1 MSYANIRGKQGG
13 PLVRYFSDLANFRHL
28 AINLVGSDLRARFR
42 RSRLGIVWAIVQPLA
57 FSMVI
62 GFVWGGLFNYDSVW
76 EFSLYVFSGM
86 LIWEYFTNCV
96 LTGQDSIVA
105 AEGYIRQ
112 TSIPFLIFQVRTPLS
127 SLVILLAGCV
137 GLLAFETA
145 LDALPAFGPH
155 LLLIPAYFGVLLMFG
170 LPVTILMSILGV
182 QFRDMKYISMITVQA
197 LFFVTPVMLG
207 REMLARPELWFMK
220 FVNPVVPLIDL
231 FRAPIVN
238 GEYWDLETL
247 ATMGAWI
254 AILWVL
260 AIIASSLTGRRLIY
274 SL

>member
-1 MSYANIRGKQGG
+1 MSYANVRGKPAG
-13 PLVRYFSDLANFRHL
+13 PVLQYFSEVANFRHL
-28 AINLVGSDLRARFR
+28 AFNLVGSDLRARFR
-42 RSRLGIVWAIVQPLA
+42 RSRLGIVWAILQPLC
-57 FSMVI
+57 FSLVI

-86 LIWEYFTNCV
+86 LVWEYFTNCV

-127 SLVILLAGCV
+127 SLVILLAGCI
-137 GLLAFETA
+137 GLLVFEAA
-145 LDALPAFGPH
+145 LNALPAFGPH
-155 LLLIPAYFGVLLMFG
+155 LLLIPAFFVVLLLFG

-197 LFFVTPVMLG
+197 LFFVSPVMLG

-220 FVNPVVPLIDL
+220 YVNPVVPLIDL
-231 FRAPIVN
+231 FRAPIVH
-238 GEYWDLETL
+238 GEYWQLDTL
-247 ATMGAWI
+247 ATMAVWI
-254 AILWVL
+254 AALWLL
-260 AIIASSLTGRRLIY
+260 AITASALTGRRLIY
-274 SL
+274 AL